1 MPAES
6 PGFDLQSAPCPR
18 VLGGP
23 RCADQRRGEGA
34 ATPCPGAE
42 VGPHEAPGGPAR
54 SLPYPDRKHAPRRE
68 VWDSMLLLKSRPAK
82 CDRLQ
87 LLSAPGGLAEAAQ
100 QVRATEGDARSANTR
115 HVTASPAPPP
125 ASAAALAEI
134 TGPMKTKERGNKN
147 IAGSGCK
154 CLPSLGNPILDHS
167 VLTWGQL
174 LLSLMRGGKSVGG
187 GGVRSPNA
195 VGSVWGGRALLPRVL
210 FQADETRLCPVPQEE
225 WAP

>member
-1 MPAES
+1 MRS
-6 PGFDLQSAPCPR
+6 P
-18 VLGGP
+18 
-23 RCADQRRGEGA
+23 
-34 ATPCPGAE
+34 
-42 VGPHEAPGGPAR
+42 
-54 SLPYPDRKHAPRRE
+54 PYPDRKHAPRRE

-100 QVRATEGDARSANTR
+100 QVRATEGDARSANMR
-115 HVTASPAPPP
+115 HVTAIPAPPP

-225 WAP
+225 WAR